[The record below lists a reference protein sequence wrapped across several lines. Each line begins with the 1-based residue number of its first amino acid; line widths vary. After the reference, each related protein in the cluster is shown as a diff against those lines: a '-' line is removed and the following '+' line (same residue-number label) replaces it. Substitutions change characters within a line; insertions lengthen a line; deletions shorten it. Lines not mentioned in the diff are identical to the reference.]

1 MPPDGKTLVQLSEQL
16 VQTLKITAG
25 CLQDLC
31 QLYMEGQLE
40 MLKVSFSFIT
50 NFLKLTLSK
59 EMPNAS
65 LWIKVA

>member
-1 MPPDGKTLVQLSEQL
+1 ME
-16 VQTLKITAG
+16 IIG

-50 NFLKLTLSK
+50 NFLKLTLNEENVK
-59 EMPNAS
+59 YFTVKLLNLLA
-65 LWIKVA
+65 